1 MKRIICVVLA
11 AMVLLCACGSKGA
24 QAEAKSP
31 TESAPTTAPAA
42 ETPEEEDETVV
53 VDNDDVAFFITGT
66 HVDKEFGFAVDCRIE
81 NKTDTKAYFTWMG
94 VKVDGTDTD
103 PFWGENIP
111 AGETLETP
119 IYLFDFQDAE
129 KVEFTLMAIKELK
142 PGTYDFGNYIYKGE
156 FAYEA

>member
-1 MKRIICVVLA
+1 MKRMICIVLA
-11 AMVLLCACGSKGA
+11 AMLLLCACGSKGV

-31 TESAPTTAPAA
+31 TEPAPAEDPAA
-42 ETPEEEDETVV
+42 EPAEEDETVV
-53 VDNDDVAFFITGT
+53 ADNDDVAFFITGT
-66 HVDKEFGFAVDCRIE
+66 HVDKEYGLAVDCRIE

-94 VKVDGTDTD
+94 VKVDGEDTD

-119 IYLFDFQDAE
+119 IYLFDFQEADS
-129 KVEFTLMAIKELK
+129 VEFTLMVIKEIK